1 MHVVACLGS
10 VVHLILDG
18 EEDAAMR
25 PMTVRSASDSLETAF
40 SVGAGRHWLRLEV
53 RDGDGKLQLLSGPL
67 YVNFPD

>member
-1 MHVVACLGS
+1 
-10 VVHLILDG
+10 
-18 EEDAAMR
+18 
-25 PMTVRSASDSLETAF
+25 MTVRSASDSLETAF